1 MKLHRFFS
9 KLCAWLC
16 AMPLSLLLLTGCQG
30 SIGGAA
36 PDLALSKAWRMD
48 PSASASF
55 TLQDAEKATDW
66 QTLPESNTWGFGKET
81 IWVRLQL
88 KAADQ
93 DTRTSWVVRVR
104 PAFLDYVTLYD
115 PAAGLVLRSGDA
127 VPPEGED
134 LSSINFRF
142 QIPPLPYERM
152 IYLQMRSTSART
164 LHVQVLPYGQDLQ
177 QNRLQEWI
185 MGFVMALSV
194 IFATW
199 ALVQWIVSRD
209 KVIGAFAVKQFFA
222 ASWAFFFLGFARVSI
237 GSGLPEGLLSTIGTM
252 IFVGVIS
259 LTIWFFGLLI
269 EGYQPARWALRATQG
284 MAVLVLALPVLHGLG
299 QPHLLVNLINQCVVL
314 GLFLL
319 LIALFS
325 AVPKRVKQPIPMPVF
340 FVYLLVYSSLNA
352 LPSLIHLG
360 WVEPHPIVLFSN
372 LAHTVLDGIVMF
384 VMLQIRA
391 RALRLAQIQNAL
403 DLQHSQQH
411 NEVEK
416 LLREEQDQLFAMLA
430 HEMKTPLATLR
441 MWMEAGQLKPETME
455 RAITDMNAVI
465 ERCMHTWQLADQG
478 LQPDW
483 QAVDP
488 LALTRASRESCR
500 SSTRVD
506 LDLPERANL
515 LAVDEQML
523 SIVLG
528 NLLDNA
534 CKYSAPDS
542 RITLMLRATTEDDRA
557 GWCWQVS
564 NQVGKTGLPDAGRLF
579 EKYYRSPQAQRVSG
593 SGLGLFLV
601 KGLLNLMQGR
611 IGYAVR
617 GQQVIFSVW
626 LPHEPRGLQAMPEPQ
641 KLTAR

>member
-9 KLCAWLC
+9 KLCAWLW
-16 AMPLSLLLLTGCQG
+16 AMPLTLLLLTGCQG
-30 SIGGAA
+30 SMSAAA
-36 PDLALSKAWRMD
+36 PDLALSKAWRLD
-48 PSASASF
+48 ASASASF
-55 TLQDAEKATDW
+55 TLQEAEKATDW
-66 QTLPESNTWGFGKET
+66 KALPESNTWGFGKET
-81 IWVRLQL
+81 VWVRLHL

-93 DTRTSWVVRVR
+93 ETRIPWVVRVR

-142 QIPPLPYERM
+142 QIPPLPYERS

-164 LHVQVLPYGQDLQ
+164 LYVQVLPYGQDQQ
-177 QNRLQEWI
+177 QNRLQEWV
-185 MGFVMALSV
+185 MGFVMALSA

-199 ALVQWIVSRD
+199 ALVQWSVSRD
-209 KVIGAFAVKQFFA
+209 KVIGAFAVKQFFS

-237 GSGLPEGLLSTIGTM
+237 GPALPEGLLSTIATM
-252 IFVGVIS
+252 VFIGVIS
-259 LTIWFFGLLI
+259 VTLWFFSILI
-269 EGYQPARWALRATQG
+269 KGYQPARWALRAPQG
-284 MAVLVLALPVLHGLG
+284 MAVLVLALPLLHGVG
-299 QPHLLVNLINQCVVL
+299 QHHLLVKLINQCVLL

-319 LIALFS
+319 LIALVS
-325 AVPKRVKQPIPMPVF
+325 AVPKRVKQPIPMAVF
-340 FVYLLVYSSLNA
+340 FIYLLVYSSLNA

-360 WVEPHPIVLFSN
+360 WIEPHPIVLFSN

-391 RALRLAQIQNAL
+391 RAIRKAQMQNAL
-403 DLQHSQQH
+403 DLLSSQEQTKA
-411 NEVEK
+411 EK
-416 LLREEQDQLFAMLA
+416 HHREEQSQLFAMLA

-441 MWMEAGQLKPETME
+441 MWMEAGQLKPKAME
-455 RAITDMNAVI
+455 RAIADMNAVI
-465 ERCMHTWQLADQG
+465 ERCVHTGQLADQG

-483 QAVDP
+483 QAVDS

-500 SSTRVD
+500 SPTRVD
-506 LDLPERANL
+506 LDLPERADL
-515 LAVDEQML
+515 LAVDAQML

-542 RITLMLRATTEDDRA
+542 RITLMLMATTEDDRT

-564 NQVGKTGLPDAGRLF
+564 NQVGRAGLPDAGRLF

-611 IGYAVR
+611 IGYEVR

-626 LPHEPRGLQAMPEPQ
+626 LPHEPHGLQVVPGPQ

>member
-9 KLCAWLC
+9 NLCAWLW

-30 SIGGAA
+30 AASGVA
-36 PDLALSKAWRMD
+36 PDLALSKSWRME
-48 PSASASF
+48 PSASF

-66 QTLPESNTWGFGKET
+66 KALPESNTWGFGKET
-81 IWVRLQL
+81 VWVRLQL

-93 DTRTSWVVRVR
+93 DTRMPWVVRVR

-115 PAAGLVLRSGDA
+115 PASGLVLRSGDA

-142 QIPPLPYERM
+142 QIQQLPYERM
-152 IYLQMRSTSART
+152 VYLQMSSTSART
-164 LHVQVLPYGQDLQ
+164 LDVQVQPYGQDLQ
-177 QNRLQEWI
+177 KNRLQEWV
-185 MGFVMALSV
+185 MGFVMVLSA
-194 IFATW
+194 IFSTW
-199 ALVQWIVSRD
+199 ALVQWSVSRD

-237 GSGLPEGLLSTIGTM
+237 GPGLPEGLLSTIGTM

-269 EGYQPARWALRATQG
+269 EGYQPARWALRATKG
-284 MAVLVLALPVLHGLG
+284 MAVLVLALPVLQVLG
-299 QPHLLVNLINQCVVL
+299 QPHLLVKLINQCVLL

-319 LIALFS
+319 LIALLS

-340 FVYLLVYSSLNA
+340 FIYLLVYSSLNA

-391 RALRLAQIQNAL
+391 RAMRKAQIQITL
-403 DLQHSQQH
+403 DLQSSHLQAKA
-411 NEVEK
+411 EK
-416 LLREEQDQLFAMLA
+416 HHREEQSQLFAMLA

-441 MWMEAGQLKPETME
+441 MWMEAGQLKTETME
-455 RAITDMNAVI
+455 RAIADMNAVI
-465 ERCMHTWQLADQG
+465 ERCVHTGQLADQG

-483 QAVDP
+483 QTLDP
-488 LALTRASRESCR
+488 LALMQTCRESCR
-500 SSTRVD
+500 APAQVD
-506 LDLPERANL
+506 LDLPERADL
-515 LAVDEQML
+515 LIADAQML

-534 CKYSAPDS
+534 CKYSVPGS
-542 RITLMLRATTEDDRA
+542 RITFRLRAATEYDRA
-557 GWCWQVS
+557 GWRWQLYNQVS
-564 NQVGKTGLPDAGRLF
+564 PGGLPDAERLF
-579 EKYYRSPQAQRVSG
+579 EKYYRSPHARRVSG

-611 IGYAVR
+611 IGYEMR

-626 LPHEPRGLQAMPEPQ
+626 LPLEPHGLQAVSGPQ